1 MIAVKSQREHFLAKK
16 LWIQILMWAFFGK
29 KVVDS
34 NPKVSILRQKK
45 LWVQILMWAY
55 YGKSY
60 KFKYQCEHFFFF
72 LLWIQILM
80 WAFSGNK
87 LWIKIQMWAFSG
99 KKVVNS
105 IPSVSIFWQKF
116 QILTHR
122 WTKKDFCILSYVN
135 FLHSFKWP

>member
-55 YGKSY
+55 YGKSN
-60 KFKYQCEHFFFF
+60 KLKTQCEHFLAKSPEMNKKG
-72 LLWIQILM
+72 LLEPNEFM
-80 WAFSGNK
+80 D
-87 LWIKIQMWAFSG
+87 KI
-99 KKVVNS
+99 
-105 IPSVSIFWQKF
+105 
-116 QILTHR
+116 
-122 WTKKDFCILSYVN
+122 WTFGIECVETS
-135 FLHSFKWP
+135 